1 MRQKRVYWSHFFL
14 SSVPDHDQFFS
25 GFCRIYLNRVII
37 TAYYVSKG
45 RLLKRRKMDVEGKVF
60 GCVKRNCKW
69 SCQIFNLL
77 EHRNNFDWKNFWKKV
92 NFYIDLYIWQKI
104 FISCQNYFN
113 QVVKTAFYVT
123 QKNNLLRNKFI
134 GNIIFLFSFRHW
146 WKFFGFASASF
157 RWSSQNSNQSVQG
170 NVLKKVIFSQNSN
183 FFIFFGF
190 STRKFPRFF
199 RRLYAGSTVL
209 HSTCPKELF
218 EEIFSETHKVFNSFV
233 RCAGKFGDLP
243 KSSRQGCQIRPPR
256 VN

>member
-1 MRQKRVYWSHFFL
+1 
-14 SSVPDHDQFFS
+14 
-25 GFCRIYLNRVII
+25 
-37 TAYYVSKG
+37 
-45 RLLKRRKMDVEGKVF
+45 MDVEGKVF

-77 EHRNNFDWKNFWKKV
+77 DHRNNFDWKNFWKKV

-190 STRKFPRFF
+190 STRKFPRFSEDF
-199 RRLYAGSTVL
+199 MRAPLFCILRDQKSFLRKFFQRHTKFSTVL
-209 HSTCPKELF
+209 YAVQKNSAIFQKVLGRAVKFVLPVSIRIARVKIVLF
-218 EEIFSETHKVFNSFV
+218 KKTIFYWNW
-233 RCAGKFGDLP
+233 AKFFRLC
-243 KSSRQGCQIRPPR
+243 R
-256 VN
+256 